1 MLALAACSGIGSQ
14 TSATTATSPPATT
27 PATPATT
34 APAAETTVSS
44 TVGDVVGLP
53 TTDVLVD
60 DTALR
65 VWVADDGEERSQG
78 LRRVAALPDDID
90 GMLFVWDT
98 PTEPT
103 FVMQDTLIPLDVW
116 FFDDQGALVGT
127 HAMTPCAE
135 EPCPT
140 YPAPGPVRWA
150 LETPLDTQE
159 FVEGARL
166 TTSPSG

>member
-1 MLALAACSGIGSQ
+1 MLALAACSGLGSQ
-14 TSATTATSPPATT
+14 TSATTASSPPATPT
-27 PATPATT
+27 TT
-34 APAAETTVSS
+34 ASVADTTVSS
-44 TVGDVVGLP
+44 TVGDLVGLP
-53 TTDVLVD
+53 TTDVLVG

-98 PTEPT
+98 PTET
-103 FVMQDTLIPLDVW
+103 AFVMEDTLIPLDVW
-116 FFDDQGALVGT
+116 FFDDQGRLVGT

-140 YPAPGPVRWA
+140 YPTPGPVRWA
-150 LETPLDTQE
+150 METPLETQQ